1 MKIRE
6 FIFVP
11 LFLFSFI
18 SLAHAN
24 DTPLDR
30 AHSHNDYNQRRP
42 LFDALDHRFCSIEAD
57 IHLTNGQL
65 LVAHDL
71 KNVQPGRSLE
81 KLYLK
86 PLLEQV
92 RKNGGRVYRDGP
104 PVTLLIDVKSD
115 APTTYAALR
124 EVLKNYSGMLTKFD
138 HEKIETNAVT
148 VVVTGNRAPEIIAK
162 EKVRYAACDGGID
175 DLESGK
181 PPGLFPQISADW
193 KKYFQ
198 WNGVGPIP
206 VEEKNQLRKLVKKTH
221 RQGRRLRFWGTPDQP
236 EFWRELFDA
245 DVDLIGAD
253 DLDKLDKFLRSSH

>member
-1 MKIRE
+1 MKIRQ
-6 FIFVP
+6 FIFTL

-18 SLAHAN
+18 SVAHAK

-30 AHSHNDYNQRRP
+30 AHSHNDYNHRRP

-71 KNVQPGRSLE
+71 KDVQPDRSLE

-124 EVLKNYSGMLTKFD
+124 EVLKNYSEMLTKFD

-148 VVVTGNRAPEIIAK
+148 VVVTGNRAREIIAK
-162 EKVRYAACDGGID
+162 EKNRFVALDGRAE
-175 DLESGK
+175 DLELEK
-181 PPGLFPQISADW
+181 PSNLIPLISEDW

-198 WNGVGPIP
+198 WKGVGPIP
-206 VEEKNQLRKLVKKTH
+206 VEEKNRLREIVEKTH
-221 RQGRRLRFWGTPDQP
+221 QQGRRLRFWGTPDKP
-236 EFWRELFDA
+236 EFWRELYDA
-245 DVDLIGAD
+245 NVDLIGTD
-253 DLDKLDKFLRSSH
+253 DLDGLDKFLRSSH